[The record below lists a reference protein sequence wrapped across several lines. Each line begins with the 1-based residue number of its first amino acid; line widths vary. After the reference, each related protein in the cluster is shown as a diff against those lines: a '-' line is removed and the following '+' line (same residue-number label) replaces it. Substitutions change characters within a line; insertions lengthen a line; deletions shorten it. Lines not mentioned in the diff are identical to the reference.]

1 MSKIQDFIHNDI
13 KEHPEAK
20 KEYEQVSLNLDTS
33 VLIREMR
40 VELGMTQKE
49 FAKYVGKPQ
58 STIRNIEAGLM
69 NAPVEL
75 IDAITKAA
83 HSKRY

>member
-1 MSKIQDFIHNDI
+1 
-13 KEHPEAK
+13 
-20 KEYEQVSLNLDTS
+20 
-33 VLIREMR
+33 MR

-69 NAPVEL
+69 DAPVEL

>member
-1 MSKIQDFIHNDI
+1 
-13 KEHPEAK
+13 
-20 KEYEQVSLNLDTS
+20 
-33 VLIREMR
+33 
-40 VELGMTQKE
+40 MTQKE

-69 NAPVEL
+69 DAPVEL